1 MRHISKLLSQT
12 WKDLDVDKK
21 KEYKDKAAENKKE
34 YSLRY
39 TEYKKTE
46 QYTAFQQKL
55 KEWKEEQ

>member
-21 KEYKDKAAENKKE
+21 KEYKDKAAANKKE

-39 TEYKKTE
+39 AEYKKTAE
-46 QYTAFQQKL
+46 YEAYQNKL
-55 KEWKEEQ
+55 KEWKSE